1 MTRDVTLSEVV
12 AANVR
17 AECARRGWH
26 QGIVAEHMGMVRN
39 AVSDR
44 ARGRTPWTLDEVERL
59 AVLFGLEVADLLAR
73 PKGFGPLTFWL
84 GADHTVTVWG
94 WKPGAVD
101 VITTYFCDECGMTGP
116 GRMPAWDRSDGAANH
131 GRLWHLLVDVERAS

>member
-59 AVLFGLEVADLLAR
+59 AGLFGLEVADLLAR
-73 PKGFGPLTFWL
+73 PKGFEPLTFWL
-84 GADHTVTVWG
+84 GADSSIQAWPTLRAHVLPWVAWCDCHG
-94 WKPGAVD
+94 WSRYHKTPDAVVRVLAD
-101 VITTYFCDECGMTGP
+101 VQGHAGQ
-116 GRMPAWDRSDGAANH
+116 S
-131 GRLWHLLVDVERAS
+131 VERAA